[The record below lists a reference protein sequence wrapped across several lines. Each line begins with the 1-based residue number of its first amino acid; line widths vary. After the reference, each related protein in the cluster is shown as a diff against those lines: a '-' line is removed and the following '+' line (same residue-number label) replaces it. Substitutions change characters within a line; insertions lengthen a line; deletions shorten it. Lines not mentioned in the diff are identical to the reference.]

1 MVPHQF
7 AFSSTHSPASPIRRL
22 RYSLLLAPIRLYR
35 DSTYSPASFAPAR
48 VVAQSL
54 KLVIF
59 HFFLC
64 ARCIGPAPLSP
75 ASSSTSSAPIR
86 IHSAAP
92 RALARI
98 HSAAA
103 RTLACAHSATAHTLA
118 CAHPPA
124 AAIGELCRLCGFA
137 FDSL

>member
-1 MVPHQF
+1 MLPHQF
-7 AFSSTHSPASPIRRL
+7 AFSSTHSPASPIRRRHTL
-22 RYSLLLAPIRLYR
+22 SLAPIRLYR
-35 DSTYSPASFAPAR
+35 DSTTSPASFAPAR

-75 ASSSTSSAPIR
+75 YSLASSSTSSAPIR
-86 IHSAAP
+86 THSAAP
-92 RALARI
+92 LALART
-98 HSAAA
+98 HPAA
-103 RTLACAHSATAHTLA
+103 LHTLA
-118 CAHPPA
+118 RAHLPA
-124 AAIGELCRLCGFA
+124 ATIGELCRFCGFA